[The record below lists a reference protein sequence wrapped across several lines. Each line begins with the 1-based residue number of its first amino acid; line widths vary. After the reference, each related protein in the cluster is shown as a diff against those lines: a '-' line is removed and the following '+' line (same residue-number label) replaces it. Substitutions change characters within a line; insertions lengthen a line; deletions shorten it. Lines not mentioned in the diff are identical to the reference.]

1 MTDMT
6 KTSNIQGQW
15 LDFPVSEGS
24 PVQIRLCGC
33 IEKGFMMTKVFGF
46 LVCLM
51 ATMGVSQAA
60 LLASYTF
67 TGNKNA
73 TGVEVS
79 LSADPFT
86 GPGTASTTFYE
97 HNNGSTTTS
106 GGQTS
111 NGTVQLTP
119 NVSGYSFSYTRV
131 VVKYR
136 AKGDLGLNNKIFVG
150 INDDQNGVE
159 YKDPTGTS
167 NNAAAIS
174 PANDFYTFDT
184 TLTTPIIG
192 DPDSPLSLSLF
203 SFVTPGSTANSTNR
217 RLQIDSIELFGDV
230 VPEPASMAIFGLL
243 GVGAAA
249 GRFRRKK

>member
-1 MTDMT
+1 
-6 KTSNIQGQW
+6 
-15 LDFPVSEGS
+15 
-24 PVQIRLCGC
+24 
-33 IEKGFMMTKVFGF
+33 MMTKVFGF

-73 TGVEVS
+73 TGVDAS
-79 LSADPFT
+79 LTADAFT
-86 GPGTASTTFYE
+86 GSGTAPATFYE
-97 HNNGSTTTS
+97 HNNGSTTNS

-111 NGTVQLTP
+111 IGTVQLTP
-119 NVSGYSFSYTRV
+119 NVAGYSFSYTRV

-136 AKGDLGLNNKIFVG
+136 ARGDLGLNNKIFVG
-150 INDDQNGVE
+150 INDDLNGVE
-159 YKDPTGTS
+159 YTDPTGTS
-167 NNAAAIS
+167 NNAAASS
-174 PANDFYTFDT
+174 PASDFFTFDT
-184 TLTTPIIG
+184 TLTTP
-192 DPDSPLSLSLF
+192 
-203 SFVTPGSTANSTNR
+203 GSTAAMLNR